1 MTLQKS
7 NGKTEENEEL
17 QGLKNNT
24 DNEISLSKVG
34 KNRERNSITLKM
46 DSSSLQRF

>member
-1 MTLQKS
+1 MTLQKN
-7 NGKTEENEEL
+7 NGKTEENEKL

-34 KNRERNSITLKM
+34 KN
-46 DSSSLQRF
+46 